1 MQTSLS
7 EIDSLVMFTNNQ
19 GRHGRGTLI
28 HISRTSALFEV
39 YNPFS
44 ILQLSEVLSDLL
56 IIRGEREIYKGRAIV
71 SNIVTTGIMIIVT
84 VTLTDTWSD
93 LHGLRPGGVLK
104 LETERF
110 INDWTEGHSLN
121 PSYKLT
127 VDSIRNFLGELN
139 RWLDEAEI
147 DAGLRSEGMDS
158 DNLFEAY
165 FEEIKP
171 PVDPKLAE
179 LFMQFE
185 HEASRIPEP
194 EVMKHKAFARRALHP
209 LILCSPFAHRA
220 FMKPL
225 GFAGDY
231 EMVNMMLKQSI
242 EKPRSIYAR
251 IIDIFHIESSAP
263 SAHRGRIKMIQDRL
277 TEESD
282 RVIVEEERIF
292 SVINI
297 GCGPAL
303 EVQNFIADNPHA
315 TQTSLQLVDF
325 NEETINYAKI
335 EIENTISKSGYKPV
349 IRFLIKSI
357 DDLLR
362 EAHQR
367 NRSNI
372 QLYDMVYCAGLFDY
386 FSDQICKRLVELF
399 YTWLKPGGL
408 VTVTNVDPSNP
419 NRYQMEHLL
428 EWNLIYRDE
437 RDMQDLAPKQTQ
449 YKISKDDTSVNV
461 FLDIRKPK

>member
-7 EIDSLVMFTNNQ
+7 EFDSLVMFTNNQ

-39 YNPFS
+39 YNPYS
-44 ILQLSEVLSDLL
+44 ILQLSEVLSNLL
-56 IIRGEREIYKGRAIV
+56 IIRGDREIYKGRAVV
-71 SNIVTTGIMIIVT
+71 SNMVTTGIMIIVT

-104 LETERF
+104 SETERF
-110 INDWTEGHSLN
+110 ISDWTEGHTLN
-121 PSYKLT
+121 PSYQLT
-127 VDSIRNFLGELN
+127 VISIRNFLGELN

-147 DAGLRSEGMDS
+147 DAGLRAEGLNS

-171 PVDPKLAE
+171 PVDPKLTE
-179 LFMQFE
+179 LYSQFE
-185 HEASRIPEP
+185 YEASRIPED
-194 EVMKHKAFARRALHP
+194 EVMKHKAFARRSLHP

-231 EMVNMMLKQSI
+231 EMVNMMLKQSM

-277 TEESD
+277 KEESA
-282 RVIVEEERIF
+282 RVIVGEERMF

-303 EVQNFIADNPHA
+303 EIQNFISDNPHSN
-315 TQTSLQLVDF
+315 QTSLQLVDF
-325 NEETINYAKI
+325 NEDTIKYAKI
-335 EIENTISKSGYKPV
+335 KIDNIISKCGNKPV
-349 IRFLIKSI
+349 IRFLTKSI

-362 EAHQR
+362 EAHTR
-367 NRSNI
+367 NSSNI

-386 FSDQICKRLVELF
+386 FSNQICKRLVELF
-399 YTWLKPGGL
+399 YSWLRPGGL

-437 RDMQDLAPKQTQ
+437 HDMQELAPKQAQ
-449 YKISKDDTSVNV
+449 YKINKDETNVNV
-461 FLDIRKPK
+461 FLDIRKPE